1 MVNLFI
7 LLNHSINDIQKK
19 DARNM
24 GVKNFIVLP
33 PDLQKIW
40 QNISPAET
48 KLASFL
54 TPIKQW
60 LSERAVP
67 GDFVLIQGDF
77 GACWLM
83 VNFSFQNKLI
93 PLYSTTERKVVE
105 IENKDGS
112 IQTIR
117 QFKHVMFRKYGE

>member
-117 QFKHVMFRKYGE
+117 QFKHVFNKV

>member
-1 MVNLFI
+1 MINLFI

-24 GVKNFIVLP
+24 GVTNFIVLP

-48 KLASFL
+48 KLAPFL

-60 LSERAVP
+60 LSQRAAP
-67 GDFVLIQGDF
+67 DDFVLIQGDF

-83 VNFSFQNKLI
+83 VDFSFQNKLI
-93 PLYSTTERKVVE
+93 PLYSTTKRKVVE

>member
-1 MVNLFI
+1 MADLFI
-7 LLNHSINDIQKK
+7 LLNHSINEIQKK
-19 DARNM
+19 DARNI

-33 PDLQKIW
+33 SELQKIW
-40 QNISPAET
+40 QNISPEET
-48 KLASFL
+48 RLAPFL
-54 TPIKQW
+54 TPVKQW
-60 LSERAVP
+60 LSEVAIP

-83 VNFSFQNKLI
+83 VNFSFQKKLI
-93 PLYSTTERKVVE
+93 PLYSTTERKVIE